1 MVRENIL
8 EFERKHSKNLTEL
21 NEWVEK
27 IKTKEDKTPKH
38 AKVSLEKKEP
48 DPWGNPVLLE
58 DSKLYKETGKLWDC
72 DPLYKKINLAS
83 FEDISHLKVL
93 SAYLTEAELKERLTY
108 ENYMLIETEK
118 IIDEYL
124 AHVED
129 KKVRDRIYRLKREL
143 KDLEKSLQKPTV
155 DDKVEEILAN
165 MNKRTGI

>member
-1 MVRENIL
+1 MQNIL

-27 IKTKEDKTPKH
+27 IKLQEEKVPKH
-38 AKVSLEKKEP
+38 SKVHLEKTEP
-48 DPWGNPVLLE
+48 NLWGNPVLIE
-58 DSKLYKETGKLWDC
+58 DSKLYNETGKLWDC

-124 AHVED
+124 AHLED
-129 KKVRDRIYRLKREL
+129 RKVRDKIYRLRREL

-155 DDKVEEILAN
+155 DDKVDQILAN
-165 MNKRTGI
+165 MNKRDL